1 MFTHLHVHS
10 QFSLLESSVK
20 IKELVEACA
29 GLGMKTLALTDKYVM
44 SGAVEFYK
52 QAKAAGVK
60 PVTGCEIC
68 LSRKIVGNSN
78 YRESV
83 KYLGQEHGKIPGANP
98 AGQNLAENGAGCL
111 SGLADSHSLSHL
123 TLLVKNQKGYENLC
137 RLVSRSHLR
146 LLPYLKNAMPA
157 GNMAP
162 IDGPQT
168 TALPPGGPQAN
179 IFSSTF
185 IQSANIPLS
194 YIPLAGGPQ
203 ESFNPE
209 HGSKTDAGRA
219 NFSPSSFPPAD
230 AHLAQIPSIEMAEL
244 EKFSEGIICLSG
256 CSTSELSRL
265 LRSGDKDEAQDFSR
279 RLLEVFE
286 DDFYIEVQRYRS
298 AAYNS
303 NSGRNICSELLLSFA
318 EKMKIPVVATNNVH
332 YLKKDDYKIY
342 RCLSK
347 IKLMGT
353 KTDPLLNILDND
365 EHYLKS
371 YREMA
376 GLFNDIPS
384 AITNTGKVAQ
394 KCDFDFALGR
404 IVLPHFA
411 TPSGESQIRHLEQ
424 LCIKGLESR
433 FGKNP
438 HKKAA
443 ERLAMELSVIA
454 KTGFAGYFLVAADI
468 ARFACEN
475 KIPICGKGSAAGSL
489 VSYILRISNVDPIEN
504 NLYFER
510 FLNEERKD
518 PPDIDIDVSS
528 REREKISAYLLSKY
542 GKNSVARVSSFSTT
556 KPRASIREAGRI
568 LNMNKD
574 EIDYLV
580 KAAPDYNRFFTS
592 ERLRQSLKSSES
604 PGLDNP
610 NYVKVLSIAER
621 IGGYVR
627 HTSVHPSAFIVS
639 NSDLSKKIPL
649 TLSETGE
656 IMSQYDMNSIDDL
669 GILKMDLINS
679 LSLDLIAD
687 TVRIIEKTRGIHVD
701 MAESSYD
708 DRKVYELMQNGRTLG
723 IFQLESFGIRTLSRK
738 VRPECLNDITLL
750 VSLYRPGPQQSGM
763 VGNFIER
770 KFGRERTTY
779 IHEDLASLLKE
790 TYGVILYQEQAMQV
804 AIKIAGYS
812 LSEADT
818 LRKAAFNLPKEIV
831 DARRER
837 FLKGANLKGYGPAVA
852 NEAFSLISKFASYG
866 FVKAHAAA
874 YAELSYKTCYLKAH
888 FPAEFISAILTN
900 NSGYYSKM
908 QYIEEARRLGI
919 KIMLPDINESGMDF
933 EACDC
938 GKSIR
943 VPLISIRDLGYSGAD
958 SIISERQRNGR
969 FADFEDFYLRVIQ
982 NCRISKNAVENLIRV
997 GAFGCFS
1004 ASGKQLL
1011 QDFYRLRSLRKPGL
1025 PYKSKKSSNSGQPGT
1040 AETLDADV
1048 FNVPKVRQ
1056 DISTESSLYL
1066 GNTNRLCCPYST
1078 GSADDIYKL
1087 NRPLG
1092 NQYITFRP
1100 DTPDVLDKQA
1110 ASCSPNISCA
1120 SSGSLCILGN
1130 EKCTNKDLGSVHPD
1144 KGPDFGDPGL
1154 EEKLETEAEILGF
1167 YVSAHPLQCFRQ
1179 KLKLRGTASP
1189 LIIRSRDFY
1198 RQDICESPCLRD
1210 IFTAGIVIS
1219 RRMEKTRDS
1228 KTMMFCTMED
1238 EDGMYEAVFFSE
1250 AYKKNAK
1257 IIANHPFIIIKGR
1270 LHFKDNNVS
1279 VIAKDAV
1286 NIASLKKLEDLKKV
1300 ENIRV
1305 GILSNG

>member
-44 SGAVEFYK
+44 SGAVEFYR
-52 QAKAAGVK
+52 QARAAGIK
-60 PVTGCEIC
+60 PITGCEVC
-68 LSRKIVGNSN
+68 LSRKIAGNSD
-78 YRESV
+78 YGEPAE
-83 KYLGQEHGKIPGANP
+83 YTGELPGKKSRLNP
-98 AGQNLAENGAGCL
+98 AGQVLAENSTDHSSSLAG
-111 SGLADSHSLSHL
+111 SRSLSHL

-137 RLVSRSHLR
+137 RLVSRSHMR
-146 LLPYLKNAMPA
+146 FLPYLKDAAATGNMPA
-157 GNMAP
+157 GTHPAGPLPAP
-162 IDGPQT
+162 APKTDVR
-168 TALPPGGPQAN
+168 QAD
-179 IFSSTF
+179 
-185 IQSANIPLS
+185 
-194 YIPLAGGPQ
+194 
-203 ESFNPE
+203 FNP
-209 HGSKTDAGRA
+209 A
-219 NFSPSSFPPAD
+219 FSPPDDNSLI
-230 AHLAQIPSIEMAEL
+230 HIPSIEVAEL
-244 EKFSEGIICLSG
+244 EKFSEGLVCLSG
-256 CSTSELSRL
+256 CSSGELSRL
-265 LRSGDKDEAQDFSR
+265 LRAGNKDEAQDFSR

-286 DDFYIEVQRYRS
+286 DDFYIEIQRYRT

-303 NSGRNICSELLLSFA
+303 SSGHGACSELLLALA

-365 EHYLKS
+365 EHYLKP

-376 GLFNDIPS
+376 RLFNDIPS
-384 AITNTGKVAQ
+384 AITNTGRIAQ

-404 IVLPHFA
+404 TVLPHFA
-411 TPSGESQIRHLEQ
+411 TPSGESQIRYLEQ
-424 LCIKGLESR
+424 LCLKGLEYR

-438 HKKAA
+438 DKKIT

-454 KTGFAGYFLVAADI
+454 RTGFAGYFLVAADI

-528 REREKISAYLLSKY
+528 REREKISAYLRSKY
-542 GKNSVARVSSFSTT
+542 GKNSIARVSSFSTT

-580 KAAPDYNRFFTS
+580 KAAPDYNRFFTD
-592 ERLRQSLKSSES
+592 EKMKQSFKSSNL
-604 PGLDNP
+604 PILGNP
-610 NYVKVLSIAER
+610 NYTKVLSIAER

-669 GILKMDLINS
+669 GILKMDLISS
-679 LSLDLIAD
+679 LSLGLIAD
-687 TVRIIEKTRGIHVD
+687 TVRTIKKTRGIHVD
-701 MAESSYD
+701 MSESAYN
-708 DRKVYELMQNGRTLG
+708 DRKVYELMQNGLTLG

-750 VSLYRPGPQQSGM
+750 SSLYRPGPQQSGM

-770 KFGRERTTY
+770 KFGREKVSY

-818 LRKAAFNLPKEIV
+818 LRKAAFNLPKEQMA
-831 DARRER
+831 ARHAR
-837 FLKGANLKGYGPAVA
+837 FIKGATLKGYDLAVA

-888 FPAEFISAILTN
+888 FPAEFISTILTN

-919 KIMLPDINESGMDF
+919 KIKLPDINESGMDF

-938 GKSIR
+938 GTSIR
-943 VPLISIRDLGYSGAD
+943 VPLISVRDLGCAGAG
-958 SIISERQRNGR
+958 SIINERKRSGR
-969 FADFEDFYLRVIQ
+969 FADFEDFYARAVQ
-982 NCRISKNAVENLIRV
+982 SCGISKNAVENLIRI
-997 GAFGCFS
+997 GAFDCFGI
-1004 ASGKQLL
+1004 SGKLL
-1011 QDFYRLRSLRKPGL
+1011 MQDFYRLRSLKKPG
-1025 PYKSKKSSNSGQPGT
+1025 PPCKGKSLGT
-1040 AETLDADV
+1040 RSPAAEATLDASIFRAPDNYNCPGI
-1048 FNVPKVRQ
+1048 FADSAAYYPG
-1056 DISTESSLYL
+1056 DA
-1066 GNTNRLCCPYST
+1066 GGPHRLC
-1078 GSADDIYKL
+1078 G
-1087 NRPLG
+1087 
-1092 NQYITFRP
+1092 
-1100 DTPDVLDKQA
+1100 QA
-1110 ASCSPNISCA
+1110 GMEDNARVPGGPSLRSCA
-1120 SSGSLCILGN
+1120 ADSKKFTGEDLTSGCPAKDPG
-1130 EKCTNKDLGSVHPD
+1130 CFAMDLGF
-1144 KGPDFGDPGL
+1144 KDFSL
-1154 EEKLETEAEILGF
+1154 EEKLEMEAEILGF
-1167 YVSAHPLQCFRQ
+1167 YVSAHPLECFKQ
-1179 KLKLRGTASP
+1179 KLKLKGNASQF
-1189 LIIRSRDFY
+1189 ITRSCDFY
-1198 RQDICESPCLRD
+1198 KQDIYRPPYLKD

-1219 RRMEKTRDS
+1219 KRMEKTRDS
-1228 KTMMFCTMED
+1228 KNMMFCTMED

-1250 AYKKNAK
+1250 AYRKSAK
-1257 IIANHPFIIIKGR
+1257 IISKHPFIIIKGR
-1270 LHFKDNNVS
+1270 LHFKDNNIS
-1279 VIAKDAV
+1279 VVAKDAV
-1286 NIASLKKLEDLKKV
+1286 NIASLRKLEDLRKV
-1300 ENIRV
+1300 ENIRA
-1305 GILSNG
+1305 GFLSETESPWAV

>member
-10 QFSLLESSVK
+10 QYSLLESSVK

-29 GLGMKTLALTDKYVM
+29 ELGMKTLALTDKYVM

-52 QAKAAGVK
+52 QAKAAGIK
-60 PVTGCEIC
+60 PITGCEIC
-68 LSRKIVGNSN
+68 LSRKIFKNTG
-78 YRESV
+78 Y
-83 KYLGQEHGKIPGANP
+83 
-98 AGQNLAENGAGCL
+98 
-111 SGLADSHSLSHL
+111 SLSHL

-137 RLVSRSHLR
+137 RLVSCSHLR
-146 LLPYLKNAMPA
+146 LQPCVK
-157 GNMAP
+157 
-162 IDGPQT
+162 DGLT
-168 TALPPGGPQAN
+168 
-179 IFSSTF
+179 
-185 IQSANIPLS
+185 ANIPIGVHPANMPPFCIPITGAPQADPMPAS
-194 YIPLAGGPQ
+194 IPL
-203 ESFNPE
+203 
-209 HGSKTDAGRA
+209 
-219 NFSPSSFPPAD
+219 
-230 AHLAQIPSIEMAEL
+230 IEIKEL
-244 EKFSEGIICLSG
+244 EKFSEGIVCLSG
-256 CSTSELSRL
+256 CSSGELSRL
-265 LRSGDKDEAQDFSR
+265 LRAGNKDEAQDFSR

-286 DDFYIEVQRYRS
+286 DDFYIEIQRYRT

-303 NSGRNICSELLLSFA
+303 NSGRNTCSELLLALA
-318 EKMKIPVVATNNVH
+318 EKMKIPVAATNNVH

-353 KTDPLLNILDND
+353 KTDPSLNILEND

-376 GLFNDIPS
+376 RLFNDIPS
-384 AITNTGKVAQ
+384 AITNTGKIAQ
-394 KCDFDFALGR
+394 KCDFEFAVGR
-404 IVLPHFA
+404 TVLPHFA
-411 TPSGESQIRHLEQ
+411 TPSGESQIRYLEQ
-424 LCIKGLESR
+424 LCLKGLESR
-433 FGKNP
+433 FGENP
-438 HKKAA
+438 DKKTT

-518 PPDIDIDVSS
+518 PPDIDMDISS
-528 REREKISAYLLSKY
+528 REREKISAYLLLKY
-542 GKNSVARVSSFSTT
+542 GKNSIARVSSFSTT
-556 KPRASIREAGRI
+556 KPRAAIREAGRI
-568 LNMNKD
+568 LNISKD
-574 EIDYLV
+574 EIDYLL

-592 ERLRQSLKSSES
+592 EKMKQSFKSSNL
-604 PGLDNP
+604 PILDNP
-610 NYVKVLSIAER
+610 NYVKVLSIAGR

-669 GILKMDLINS
+669 GILKMDLISS
-679 LSLDLIAD
+679 LSLGLIAD
-687 TVRIIEKTRGIHVD
+687 TVRIIKETRGIHINMSD
-701 MAESSYD
+701 SAYD
-708 DRKVYELMQNGRTLG
+708 DRKVYELMQNGLTLG

-750 VSLYRPGPQQSGM
+750 ASLYRPGPQQSGM

-770 KFGRERTTY
+770 KFGREKVSY
-779 IHEDLASLLKE
+779 IHEDLAPLLKE

-818 LRKAAFNLPKEIV
+818 LRKAAFNLSNEQMASRR
-831 DARRER
+831 AR
-837 FLKGANLKGYGPAVA
+837 FIKGAALKGYDLAVA

-888 FPAEFISAILTN
+888 FPAEFISTILTN

-919 KIMLPDINESGMDF
+919 KIKLPDINESGTDF
-933 EACDC
+933 ESCDC
-938 GKSIR
+938 GNSIR
-943 VPLISIRDLGYSGAD
+943 VPLISVRDLGCAGAN
-958 SIISERQRNGR
+958 SIINQRERNGR
-969 FADFEDFYLRVIQ
+969 FADFGDFYARAIQ
-982 NCRISKNAVENLIRV
+982 NCGISKNAVENLIRV
-997 GAFGCFS
+997 GAFDGFGIS
-1004 ASGKQLL
+1004 RKLLL
-1011 QDFYRLRSLRKPGL
+1011 QDFYRLRSLKKPGP
-1025 PYKSKKSSNSGQPGT
+1025 PYKNKKISGNKRPGME
-1040 AETLDADV
+1040 AMLDVAVFSAQDNHKGIFADSAAYC
-1048 FNVPKVRQ
+1048 FGSAN
-1056 DISTESSLYL
+1056 
-1066 GNTNRLCCPYST
+1066 GTNR
-1078 GSADDIYKL
+1078 
-1087 NRPLG
+1087 
-1092 NQYITFRP
+1092 
-1100 DTPDVLDKQA
+1100 
-1110 ASCSPNISCA
+1110 SCSTAGLGTNYNSRNPFGSSPA
-1120 SSGSLCILGN
+1120 SGN
-1130 EKCTNKDLGSVHPD
+1130 ELLSTNEDLGPVCPA
-1144 KGPDFGDPGL
+1144 KEPGRSYKDSGLEGFSL
-1154 EEKLETEAEILGF
+1154 EEKLEIEAEILGF

-1179 KLKLRGTASP
+1179 KLKPKLKEYAAPFIT
-1189 LIIRSRDFY
+1189 RSRDFY
-1198 RQDICESPCLRD
+1198 RQYICSGGPSYPGD
-1210 IFTAGIVIS
+1210 IFAAGIVIS
-1219 RRMEKTRDS
+1219 KRMEKTRDS

-1250 AYKKNAK
+1250 AYRKNAK
-1257 IIANHPFIIIKGR
+1257 IIASHPFIIIKGR

-1286 NIASLKKLEDLKKV
+1286 NIASLKKLEDLRKV
-1300 ENIRV
+1300 ENLKAGFFSETESPWAV
-1305 GILSNG
+1305 